1 MIKLKEEIFGLYR
14 KFFVILFFLISIFA
28 TSSFAEN
35 PKEIK
40 IGILLGFT
48 GAVESLTPSMADAA
62 ELAFDEILKD
72 QNLKEKLNFNLQ
84 RADSTCSNI
93 KSAKKAA
100 MEMINDG
107 VKFIIGAACPN
118 VTFEVAK
125 EITVPNKILMISPT
139 DSSDK
144 LTKLKDNSFFFRTT
158 PAKLRG
164 SQILADITNDRGI
177 RSVAI
182 SYSENENYENFAKAF
197 SKNLI
202 KNNINTSIII
212 SHNKNIN
219 DYSKH
224 ISALKAA
231 GGDALAILSSD
242 NLGGDQIIKSILD
255 TGMFDIFI
263 LSEDMIIDKIIKNLK
278 KDKLIKS
285 FGYLPGLSSIGS
297 EKFINLAKQS
307 GIDPNSPYTSESYDA
322 AALMILFNFKKFYS
336 NETSIKN
343 SLYSIANKP
352 GVKIY
357 PGEIKKGIEILS
369 KGKPINYEGATGVE
383 FDIFGDTLGSF
394 VEVYFK
400 DNKIKIK
407 NLDRL

>member
-1 MIKLKEEIFGLYR
+1 MIKLKEEIFSLYR
-14 KFFVILFFLISIFA
+14 KFFVILFFLISIFG
-28 TSSFAEN
+28 TNSFAEN
-35 PKEIK
+35 RNEIK
-40 IGILLGFT
+40 VGVLLGFT
-48 GAVESLTPSMADAA
+48 GLVESVTPSMADSA
-62 ELAFDEILKD
+62 ELAFNEILKD
-72 QNLKEKLNFNLQ
+72 QNLTEKLNFSLQ

-100 MEMINDG
+100 AEMINDG

-125 EITVPNKILMISPT
+125 EITVPKKILMISPT
-139 DSSDK
+139 DSSDE
-144 LTKLKDNSFFFRTT
+144 LTKLKDSGLFFRTT
-158 PAKLRG
+158 PAYLRG
-164 SQILADITNDRGI
+164 SHILADITNDRGI

-182 SYSENENYENFAKAF
+182 SYGANKNYEKFAKAY
-197 SKNLI
+197 SKKLSR
-202 KNNINTSIII
+202 NNINTSIII

-231 GGDALAILSSD
+231 GGDALAIISSN
-242 NLGGDQIIKSILD
+242 NLGGDQIINSILD

-263 LSEDMIIDKIIKNLK
+263 LSENMIDEKIINNLK
-278 KDKLIKS
+278 KDNLKKS

-297 EKFINLAKQS
+297 EKFINLAEQS
-307 GIDPNSPYTSESYDA
+307 GIDPKSPYTGESYDA
-322 AALMILFNFKKFYS
+322 AALIILSNFKKFYS
-336 NETSIKN
+336 DETSIKN
-343 SLYSIANKP
+343 SMYSIANKP

-369 KGKPINYEGATGVE
+369 KGKSINYEGATGVE

-400 DNKIKIK
+400 NKKLK
-407 NLDRL
+407 TKKLR

>member
-118 VTFEVAK
+118 VSFEIAK

-144 LTKLKDNSFFFRTT
+144 LTKLKDNNFFFRTT

-322 AALMILFNFKKFYS
+322 AALMILSNFKKFYS

-400 DNKIKIK
+400 DNKIKTK
-407 NLDRL
+407 KLR

>member
-1 MIKLKEEIFGLYR
+1 MIKLKEEIFSLYK
-14 KFFVILFFLISIFA
+14 KFFIILFFLVSIFI
-28 TSSFAEN
+28 TSCFAEN
-35 PKEIK
+35 RNEIK
-40 IGILLGFT
+40 VGILLGFT
-48 GAVESLTPSMADAA
+48 GAVESVTPSMADSA

-72 QNLKEKLNFNLQ
+72 EDFGKKLNFNLQ
-84 RADSTCSNI
+84 RVDSSCGNI
-93 KSAKKAA
+93 KSAKEAA
-100 MEMINDG
+100 IRIINDG

-118 VTFEVAK
+118 VTIEVAK
-125 EITVPNKILMISPT
+125 EITVPKKILMISPA
-139 DSSDK
+139 DSSDE
-144 LTKLKDNSFFFRTT
+144 LTKLKDNSLFFRTT
-158 PAKLRG
+158 PPRLRG

-182 SYSENENYENFAKAF
+182 SYSDNKNYKKFAKAY
-197 SKNLI
+197 SEKLS

-231 GGDALAILSSD
+231 GGDALAIISNV

-263 LSEDMIIDKIIKNLK
+263 LSENMIDEEIIKNFKKENLK
-278 KDKLIKS
+278 KS
-285 FGYLPGLSSIGS
+285 FGYLPGLSNIGS
-297 EKFINLAKQS
+297 EKFKNIAEQT
-307 GIDPNSPYTSESYDA
+307 GIDPTSPYTGESYDA
-322 AALMILFNFKKFYS
+322 AALIILSNFKK
-336 NETSIKN
+336 
-343 SLYSIANKP
+343 LYSDEKSVDNNLYSVANKP

-369 KGKPINYEGATGVE
+369 KGKSINYEGATGVE
-383 FDIFGDTLGSF
+383 FDMFGDTLGSY

-400 DNKIKIK
+400 NKKLK
-407 NLDRL
+407 TKKLR

>member
-1 MIKLKEEIFGLYR
+1 MIKLKEEIFISYK
-14 KFFVILFFLISIFA
+14 KFFIISFFIINIFIK
-28 TSSFAEN
+28 SSFAEN
-35 PKEIK
+35 LNEIK
-40 IGILLGFT
+40 VGILLGFT
-48 GAVESLTPSMADAA
+48 GVVESVTPSMAESV

-72 QNLKEKLNFNLQ
+72 EKLSKELSFNLQ

-93 KSAKKAA
+93 KSAKETATNIIK
-100 MEMINDG
+100 DG

-125 EITVPNKILMISPT
+125 EITVPKKILMISPS
-139 DSSDK
+139 DSSDE
-144 LTKLKDNSFFFRTT
+144 LTKLKDNGFFFRTT
-158 PAKLRG
+158 PTKLRG
-164 SQILADITNDRGI
+164 SQILADITSDRGI

-182 SYSENENYENFAKAF
+182 SYSANKNYEKFAKSYSENL
-197 SKNLI
+197 SKKNI
-202 KNNINTSIII
+202 KTSIII

-231 GGDALAILSSD
+231 GGDALAIISSV
-242 NLGGDQIIKSILD
+242 NLGGDQIIESIID

-263 LSEDMIIDKIIKNLK
+263 LSENMIDEEIVKNLK
-278 KDKLIKS
+278 KDNLKKS

-297 EKFINLAKQS
+297 DKFINLAEQS
-307 GIDPNSPYTSESYDA
+307 GIDPISPYTSESYDA
-322 AALMILFNFKKFYS
+322 AALIILSNFKKFYS
-336 NETSIKN
+336 NEASIEN
-343 SLYSIANKP
+343 SLYSVANKP

-369 KGKPINYEGATGVE
+369 KGNSINYEGATGVE
-383 FDIFGDTLGSF
+383 FDKFGDTFGTF

-400 DNKIKIK
+400 NKKLK
-407 NLDRL
+407 TKKVR

>member
-1 MIKLKEEIFGLYR
+1 MIKLKEEIFGLYG

-118 VTFEVAK
+118 VSFEIAK

-144 LTKLKDNSFFFRTT
+144 LTKLKDNNFFFRTT

-322 AALMILFNFKKFYS
+322 AALMILSNFKKFYS

-400 DNKIKIK
+400 DNKIKTK
-407 NLDRL
+407 KLR

>member
-1 MIKLKEEIFGLYR
+1 MIKLKKEIFSSYK
-14 KFFVILFFLISIFA
+14 KFFIILFFLISIF
-28 TSSFAEN
+28 TNSGFAEN
-35 PKEIK
+35 RDEIK
-40 IGILLGFT
+40 VGIFLGFT
-48 GAVESLTPSMADAA
+48 GPVESVTPSMADSA
-62 ELAFDEILKD
+62 ELAFNEILND
-72 QNLKEKLNFNLQ
+72 QNIAKKLNFNLQ

-93 KSAKKAA
+93 KSAKETATNI
-100 MEMINDG
+100 INDG

-125 EITVPNKILMISPT
+125 EITVPKKILMISPT
-139 DSSDK
+139 DSSDE
-144 LTKLKDNSFFFRTT
+144 LTKLKDNGLFFRTT
-158 PAKLRG
+158 PNKLRG

-182 SYSENENYENFAKAF
+182 SYSANKNYEKFAKSYSENL
-197 SKNLI
+197 SKKNI
-202 KNNINTSIII
+202 KTSIII
-212 SHNKNIN
+212 SHNKDIN

-231 GGDALAILSSD
+231 GGDALAIISSV

-263 LSEDMIIDKIIKNLK
+263 LSENMIDEKIIKNLK
-278 KDKLIKS
+278 EENLKKS

-297 EKFINLAKQS
+297 EKFINLAEQS
-307 GIDPNSPYTSESYDA
+307 GIDPANPYTGETYDA
-322 AALMILFNFKKFYS
+322 AALIILSNFKKLYS
-336 NETSIKN
+336 NETSIEK

-357 PGEIKKGIEILS
+357 PGEIKKGLEILS
-369 KGKPINYEGATGVE
+369 KGKSINYEGATGVE

-394 VEVYFK
+394 VEVSFK
-400 DNKIKIK
+400 NKKLK
-407 NLDRL
+407 TKKLR